1 MKVSKERRDEIRRQ
15 LIEAAVILFVEKGM
29 TDTSMRDVAARAE
42 VAPGTAYKY
51 FPDREQLVFAFFEM
65 TFFDARAAAV
75 AIDDFSGFRFKEKL
89 QAFLELW
96 LSEYTKA
103 REFVALAMRGLV
115 DSPLQSMGAMRPL
128 KEHVALL
135 VREFIDAA
143 EATGEVGHTEYRHFL
158 ANLFWDYSVL
168 VVLYW
173 IKDDSEGFS
182 KTSEFIDKSLDLY
195 VTLVQSGMVDKAAR
209 LFGFFLKNHLYDNL
223 DQLVHVVSGLGQLS
237 RDVIGKR
244 P

>member
-1 MKVSKERRDEIRRQ
+1 MKVSKERRDEIRRK
-15 LIEAAVILFVEKGM
+15 LVEAAVILFVEKGIS
-29 TDTSMRDVAARAE
+29 DTSMRDVAARAE

-65 TFFDARAAAV
+65 TFFDAKAAAM
-75 AIDDFSGFRFKEKL
+75 AIDDFSAFGLKEKL

-128 KEHVALL
+128 KEHLASL
-135 VREFIDAA
+135 VREFLEIA
-143 EATGEVGHTEYRHFL
+143 EATGELGHSDYRHFL
-158 ANLFWDYSVL
+158 ANLFWDYAVL
-168 VVLYW
+168 VILYW
-173 IKDDSEGFS
+173 VRDDSEGYS

-195 VTLVQSGMVDKAAR
+195 VSLVQSGLVDKTAR

-223 DQLVHVVSGLGQLS
+223 DQLVHVVSGLGELS
-237 RDVIGKR
+237 RDVLGKR